1 MISYGF
7 IFKKLVFLCD
17 YFSGFSNDYLKING
31 HGDQDRGVLH
41 EKICPKGAVE
51 RDITKK
57 LAVETQTER
66 FTQKIALRRG

>member
-1 MISYGF
+1 MCSFVTI
-7 IFKKLVFLCD
+7 
-17 YFSGFSNDYLKING
+17 FSGFSNDYLKING